1 MEQMSSKTLSFRH
14 ISTATNEA
22 VEYIRKRKNHEIQS
36 LRTRWNK
43 FNKSCMGG
51 IEPNTIYTIVGISG
65 SGKSS
70 FVNTLETDLID
81 LNSNQ
86 DVIVLNF
93 SFEMLSSRQVGR
105 KISSKLRQTTA
116 ELYSANNE
124 LTDDLLDRVEQTSQQ
139 IKSYPIYYVDT
150 PGTVEDIASTINY
163 FYETKAKDKKFVI
176 ILDHTLLV
184 EGQNRESAL
193 QVISELQK
201 LFIKVKKLPNTTI
214 IQLSQMNRNIENP
227 ERINNP
233 SMHYPMR
240 SDISSADT
248 IFHAS
253 DYVICIHRPEL
264 LNIQQYG
271 PNRLLVKNKVYLHI
285 LKNRDAGECT
295 ILEFDNDLKYNNLIE
310 TIREEEPARKI
321 SFSNN
326 NLKKAENYENI
337 YF

>member
-1 MEQMSSKTLSFRH
+1 MEQISTKTLTFRH
-14 ISTATNEA
+14 ISSATNEA
-22 VEYIRKRKNHEIQS
+22 VEYIRKRKNHEIVS
-36 LRTRWNK
+36 LRTRWSK

-70 FVNTLETDLID
+70 FVNTLESDLID

-86 DVIVLNF
+86 DVVVLNF

-105 KISSKLRQTTA
+105 KLSSKLRQTTA
-116 ELYSANNE
+116 QLYSSSS
-124 LTDDLLDRVEQTSQQ
+124 DLDNTLLEEVEQTSQQ

-150 PGTVEDIASTINY
+150 PGTVADIASTIDY
-163 FYETKAKDKKFVI
+163 FYENKAKGKKFVI

-193 QVISELQK
+193 QVISDLQK
-201 LFIKVKKLPNTTI
+201 LFIRVKKFPDTTI

-264 LNIQQYG
+264 LNIQRYG
-271 PNRLLVKNKVYLHI
+271 PNRLPVRDKVYLHI
-285 LKNRDAGECT
+285 LKNRDAGECS

-310 TIREEEPARKI
+310 TIREDEPVRKI

-326 NLKKAENYENI
+326 N
-337 YF
+337 

>member
-285 LKNRDAGECT
+285 LKNRDAGECA

-321 SFSNN
+321 SFSNEQ
-326 NLKKAENYENI
+326 LKKAENYENI
-337 YF
+337 YI

>member
-1 MEQMSSKTLSFRH
+1 MIINLILIIMEQMSSKTLSFRH

-326 NLKKAENYENI
+326 N
-337 YF
+337 

>member
-1 MEQMSSKTLSFRH
+1 MEQISTKVLTFRH
-14 ISTATNEA
+14 ISSATNEA
-22 VEYIRKRKNHEIQS
+22 VEYIRKRKNHEIVS

-70 FVNTLETDLID
+70 FVNTLESDLID

-86 DVIVLNF
+86 DVVVLNF

-105 KISSKLRQTTA
+105 KLSSKLRQTTA
-116 ELYSANNE
+116 QLYSSSS
-124 LTDDLLDRVEQTSQQ
+124 DLDNTLLEEVEQTSQQ
-139 IKSYPIYYVDT
+139 IKSYPIYYVDI
-150 PGTVEDIASTINY
+150 PGTVADIASTIDY
-163 FYETKAKDKKFVI
+163 FYENKAKGKKFVI

-193 QVISELQK
+193 QVISDLQK
-201 LFIKVKKLPNTTI
+201 LFIRVKKFPDTTI

-264 LNIQQYG
+264 LNIQSYG
-271 PNRLLVKNKVYLHI
+271 PNRLPVRDKVYLHI
-285 LKNRDAGECT
+285 LKNRDAGECS

-310 TIREEEPARKI
+310 TIREEEPVRKI

-326 NLKKAENYENI
+326 N
-337 YF
+337 

>member
-22 VEYIRKRKNHEIQS
+22 VEYIRKRKNHEVQS

-93 SFEMLSSRQVGR
+93 SFEMLSSRQIGR

-184 EGQNRESAL
+184 EGQNRESTL

-310 TIREEEPARKI
+310 TIREEEPTRKI

-326 NLKKAENYENI
+326 N
-337 YF
+337 

>member
-1 MEQMSSKTLSFRH
+1 MEQISSKTLSFRH

-201 LFIKVKKLPNTTI
+201 LFIKVKKLPNTAI

-326 NLKKAENYENI
+326 N
-337 YF
+337 

>member
-1 MEQMSSKTLSFRH
+1 MENISTKTLTFRH
-14 ISTATNEA
+14 ISSATNEA
-22 VEYIRKRKNHEIQS
+22 VEYIRKRKNHEIVS

-70 FVNTLETDLID
+70 FVNTLESDLID

-86 DVIVLNF
+86 DVVVLNF

-105 KISSKLRQTTA
+105 KLSSKLRQTTA
-116 ELYSANNE
+116 QLYSSSS
-124 LTDDLLDRVEQTSQQ
+124 DLDNTLLEEVEQTSQQ

-150 PGTVEDIASTINY
+150 PGTVADIASTIDY
-163 FYETKAKDKKFVI
+163 FYENKAKGKKFVI

-193 QVISELQK
+193 QVISDLQK
-201 LFIKVKKLPNTTI
+201 LFIRVKKFPDTTI

-253 DYVICIHRPEL
+253 DYVICIHRPE
-264 LNIQQYG
+264 IIGITCYG
-271 PNRLLVKNKVYLHI
+271 PNRLPVRNKVYLHI

-295 ILEFDNDLKYNNLIE
+295 ILEFENDLKYNNLIE
-310 TIREEEPARKI
+310 TIREDEPVRKI

-326 NLKKAENYENI
+326 N
-337 YF
+337 

>member
-1 MEQMSSKTLSFRH
+1 MEQISTKTLTFRH
-14 ISTATNEA
+14 ISSATNEA
-22 VEYIRKRKNHEIQS
+22 VEYIRKRKNHEIVS

-70 FVNTLETDLID
+70 FVNTLESDLID

-86 DVIVLNF
+86 DVVVLNF

-105 KISSKLRQTTA
+105 KLSSKLRQTTA
-116 ELYSANNE
+116 QLYSSSS
-124 LTDDLLDRVEQTSQQ
+124 DLDNTLLEEVEQTSQQ

-150 PGTVEDIASTINY
+150 PGTVADIASTIDY
-163 FYETKAKDKKFVI
+163 FYENKAKGKKFVI

-193 QVISELQK
+193 QVISDLQK
-201 LFIKVKKLPNTTI
+201 LFIRVKKFPDTTI

-264 LNIQQYG
+264 LNIQSYG
-271 PNRLLVKNKVYLHI
+271 PNRLPVRDKVYLHI
-285 LKNRDAGECT
+285 LKNRDAGECS

-326 NLKKAENYENI
+326 N
-337 YF
+337 

>member
-271 PNRLLVKNKVYLHI
+271 LNRLLVKNKVYLHI

-326 NLKKAENYENI
+326 N
-337 YF
+337 

>member
-1 MEQMSSKTLSFRH
+1 MQIIMEQTSSKTLSFRH
-14 ISTATNEA
+14 ISTATSEA

-36 LRTRWNK
+36 LATRWKK

-116 ELYSANNE
+116 ELYSTNNE

-285 LKNRDAGECT
+285 LKNRDAGECA

-326 NLKKAENYENI
+326 N
-337 YF
+337 

>member
-1 MEQMSSKTLSFRH
+1 MEQTSTKTLTFRH
-14 ISTATNEA
+14 ISSATNEA
-22 VEYIRKRKNHEIQS
+22 VEYIRKRKNHEIVS
-36 LRTRWNK
+36 LRTRWSK

-70 FVNTLETDLID
+70 FVNTLESDLID

-86 DVIVLNF
+86 DVVVLNF

-105 KISSKLRQTTA
+105 KLSSKLRQTTA
-116 ELYSANNE
+116 QLYSSSS
-124 LTDDLLDRVEQTSQQ
+124 DLDNTLLEEVEQTSQQ

-150 PGTVEDIASTINY
+150 PGTVADIASTIDY
-163 FYETKAKDKKFVI
+163 FYENKAKGKKFVI

-184 EGQNRESAL
+184 EGQESAL
-193 QVISELQK
+193 KVISDLQK
-201 LFIKVKKLPNTTI
+201 LFIKVKKYPNTTI
-214 IQLSQMNRNIENP
+214 IQLSQMNRNIESP

-285 LKNRDAGECT
+285 LKNRDAGECA

-326 NLKKAENYENI
+326 N
-337 YF
+337 

>member
-1 MEQMSSKTLSFRH
+1 MEQISTKVLTFRH
-14 ISTATNEA
+14 ISSATNEA
-22 VEYIRKRKNHEIQS
+22 VEYIRKRKNHEIVS

-70 FVNTLETDLID
+70 FVNTLESDLID

-86 DVIVLNF
+86 DVVVLNF

-105 KISSKLRQTTA
+105 KLSSKLRQTTA
-116 ELYSANNE
+116 QLYSSSS
-124 LTDDLLDRVEQTSQQ
+124 DLDNTLLEEVEQTSQQ
-139 IKSYPIYYVDT
+139 IKSYPIYYVDI
-150 PGTVEDIASTINY
+150 PGTVADIASTIDY
-163 FYETKAKDKKFVI
+163 FYENKAKGKKFVI

-193 QVISELQK
+193 QVISDLQK
-201 LFIKVKKLPNTTI
+201 LFIRVKKFPDTAI

-264 LNIQQYG
+264 LNIQSYG
-271 PNRLLVKNKVYLHI
+271 PNHLPVRDKVYLHI
-285 LKNRDAGECT
+285 LKNRDAGECS

-310 TIREEEPARKI
+310 TIREDEPVRKI

-326 NLKKAENYENI
+326 N
-337 YF
+337 

>member
-1 MEQMSSKTLSFRH
+1 MEQISSKTLSFRH

-93 SFEMLSSRQVGR
+93 SFEMLSSRQIGR

-326 NLKKAENYENI
+326 N
-337 YF
+337 

>member
-22 VEYIRKRKNHEIQS
+22 VEYIRKKKNHEIQS

-326 NLKKAENYENI
+326 N
-337 YF
+337 

>member
-1 MEQMSSKTLSFRH
+1 MEQISTKTLTFRH
-14 ISTATNEA
+14 ISSATNEA
-22 VEYIRKRKNHEIQS
+22 VEYIRKRKNHEIVS

-70 FVNTLETDLID
+70 FVNTLESDLID

-86 DVIVLNF
+86 DVVVLNF

-105 KISSKLRQTTA
+105 KLSSKLRQTTA
-116 ELYSANNE
+116 QLYSSSS
-124 LTDDLLDRVEQTSQQ
+124 DLDNTLLEEVEQTSQQ

-150 PGTVEDIASTINY
+150 PGTVADIASTIDY
-163 FYETKAKDKKFVI
+163 FYENKAKGKKFVI

-193 QVISELQK
+193 QVISDLQK
-201 LFIKVKKLPNTTI
+201 LFIRVKKFPDTTI

-264 LNIQQYG
+264 LNIQSYG
-271 PNRLLVKNKVYLHI
+271 PNHLPVRDKVYLHI
-285 LKNRDAGECT
+285 LKNRDAGECS

-310 TIREEEPARKI
+310 TIREDEPVRKI

-326 NLKKAENYENI
+326 N
-337 YF
+337 

>member
-310 TIREEEPARKI
+310 TMREEEPARKI

-326 NLKKAENYENI
+326 N
-337 YF
+337 

>member
-201 LFIKVKKLPNTTI
+201 LFIKVKKLSNTTI

-271 PNRLLVKNKVYLHI
+271 PNRLLVKDKVYLHI

-326 NLKKAENYENI
+326 N
-337 YF
+337 

>member
-1 MEQMSSKTLSFRH
+1 MEQISTKTLTFRH
-14 ISTATNEA
+14 ISSATNEA
-22 VEYIRKRKNHEIQS
+22 VEYIRKRKNHEIVS
-36 LRTRWNK
+36 LRTRWSK

-70 FVNTLETDLID
+70 FVNTLESDLID

-86 DVIVLNF
+86 DVVVLNF

-105 KISSKLRQTTA
+105 KLSSKLRQTTA
-116 ELYSANNE
+116 QLYSSSS
-124 LTDDLLDRVEQTSQQ
+124 DLDNTLLEEVEQTSQQ

-150 PGTVEDIASTINY
+150 PGTVADIASTIDY
-163 FYETKAKDKKFVI
+163 FYENKAKGKKFVI

-193 QVISELQK
+193 QVISDLQK
-201 LFIKVKKLPNTTI
+201 LFIRVKKFPDTTI

-264 LNIQQYG
+264 LNIQSYG
-271 PNRLLVKNKVYLHI
+271 PNRLPVRDKVYLHI
-285 LKNRDAGECT
+285 LKNRDAGECS

-310 TIREEEPARKI
+310 TIREDEPARKI

-326 NLKKAENYENI
+326 N
-337 YF
+337 

>member
-1 MEQMSSKTLSFRH
+1 MEQTSTKTLTFRH
-14 ISTATNEA
+14 ISSATNEA
-22 VEYIRKRKNHEIQS
+22 VEYIRKRKNHEIVS
-36 LRTRWNK
+36 LRTRWSK

-70 FVNTLETDLID
+70 FVNTLESDLID

-86 DVIVLNF
+86 DVVVLNF

-105 KISSKLRQTTA
+105 KLSSKLRQTTA
-116 ELYSANNE
+116 QLYSSISE
-124 LTDDLLDRVEQTSQQ
+124 LDNSLLEEVEQTSQQ

-150 PGTVEDIASTINY
+150 PGTVADIASTIGY
-163 FYETKAKDKKFVI
+163 FYENKAKGKKFVI

-193 QVISELQK
+193 QVISDLQK
-201 LFIKVKKLPNTTI
+201 LFIRVKKFPDTTI

-264 LNIQQYG
+264 LNIQSYG
-271 PNRLLVKNKVYLHI
+271 PNRLPVRDKVYLHI
-285 LKNRDAGECT
+285 LKNRDAGECS

-310 TIREEEPARKI
+310 TIREDEPVRKI

-326 NLKKAENYENI
+326 N
-337 YF
+337 

>member
-285 LKNRDAGECT
+285 LKNRDAGECA

-326 NLKKAENYENI
+326 N
-337 YF
+337 

>member
-1 MEQMSSKTLSFRH
+1 MEQISTKTLTFRH
-14 ISTATNEA
+14 ISSATNEA
-22 VEYIRKRKNHEIQS
+22 VEYIRKRKNHEIVS
-36 LRTRWNK
+36 LRTRWSK

-70 FVNTLETDLID
+70 FVNTLESDLID

-86 DVIVLNF
+86 DVVVLNF

-105 KISSKLRQTTA
+105 KLSSKLRQTTA
-116 ELYSANNE
+116 QLYSSSS
-124 LTDDLLDRVEQTSQQ
+124 DLDNTLLEEVEQTSQQ

-150 PGTVEDIASTINY
+150 PGTVADIASTIDY
-163 FYETKAKDKKFVI
+163 FYENKAKGKKFVI

-193 QVISELQK
+193 QVISDLQK
-201 LFIKVKKLPNTTI
+201 LFIRVKKFPDTTI

-264 LNIQQYG
+264 LNIQSYG
-271 PNRLLVKNKVYLHI
+271 PNHLPVRDKVYLHI
-285 LKNRDAGECT
+285 LKNRDAGECS

-310 TIREEEPARKI
+310 TIREDEPVRKI

-326 NLKKAENYENI
+326 N
-337 YF
+337 

>member
-1 MEQMSSKTLSFRH
+1 MEQISTKTLTFRH
-14 ISTATNEA
+14 ISSATNEA
-22 VEYIRKRKNHEIQS
+22 VEYIRKRKNHEIVS
-36 LRTRWNK
+36 LRTRWSK

-70 FVNTLETDLID
+70 FVNTLESDLID

-86 DVIVLNF
+86 DVVVLNF

-105 KISSKLRQTTA
+105 KLSSKLRQTTA
-116 ELYSANNE
+116 QLYSPSS
-124 LTDDLLDRVEQTSQQ
+124 DLDNTLLEEVEQTSQQ

-150 PGTVEDIASTINY
+150 PGTVADISSTIDY
-163 FYETKAKDKKFVI
+163 FYENKAKGKKFVI

-193 QVISELQK
+193 QVISDLQK
-201 LFIKVKKLPNTTI
+201 LFIRVKKFPDTTI

-264 LNIQQYG
+264 LNIQSYG
-271 PNRLLVKNKVYLHI
+271 PNRLPVRDKVYLHI
-285 LKNRDAGECT
+285 LKNRDAGECS

-310 TIREEEPARKI
+310 TIREDEPVRKI

-326 NLKKAENYENI
+326 N
-337 YF
+337 

>member
-1 MEQMSSKTLSFRH
+1 MEQISTKVLTFRH
-14 ISTATNEA
+14 ISSATNEA
-22 VEYIRKRKNHEIQS
+22 VEYIRKRKNHEIVS

-70 FVNTLETDLID
+70 FVNTLESDLID

-86 DVIVLNF
+86 DVVVLNF

-105 KISSKLRQTTA
+105 KLSSKLRQTTA
-116 ELYSANNE
+116 QLYSSSS
-124 LTDDLLDRVEQTSQQ
+124 DLDNTLLEEVEETSQQ

-150 PGTVEDIASTINY
+150 PGTVADIASTIDY
-163 FYETKAKDKKFVI
+163 FYENKAKSKKFVI

-193 QVISELQK
+193 QVISDLQK
-201 LFIKVKKLPNTTI
+201 LFIRVKKFPDTTI

-264 LNIQQYG
+264 LNIQSYG
-271 PNRLLVKNKVYLHI
+271 PNRLPVRDKVYLHI
-285 LKNRDAGECT
+285 LKNRDAGECS

-310 TIREEEPARKI
+310 TIREEEPVRKI

-326 NLKKAENYENI
+326 N
-337 YF
+337 

>member
-1 MEQMSSKTLSFRH
+1 MEQTSTKTLTFRH
-14 ISTATNEA
+14 ISSATNEA
-22 VEYIRKRKNHEIQS
+22 VEYIRKRKNHEIVS
-36 LRTRWNK
+36 LRTRWSK

-70 FVNTLETDLID
+70 FVNTLESDLID

-86 DVIVLNF
+86 DVVVLNF

-105 KISSKLRQTTA
+105 KLSSKLRQTTA
-116 ELYSANNE
+116 QLYSSISE
-124 LTDDLLDRVEQTSQQ
+124 LDNSLLEEVEQTSQQ

-150 PGTVEDIASTINY
+150 PGTVADIASTIDY
-163 FYETKAKDKKFVI
+163 FYENKAKGKKFVI

-193 QVISELQK
+193 QVISDLQK
-201 LFIKVKKLPNTTI
+201 LFIRVKKFPDTTI

-264 LNIQQYG
+264 LNIQSYG
-271 PNRLLVKNKVYLHI
+271 PNRLSVRDKVYLHI
-285 LKNRDAGECT
+285 LKNRDAGECS

-310 TIREEEPARKI
+310 TIREDEPVRKI

-326 NLKKAENYENI
+326 N
-337 YF
+337 

>member
-1 MEQMSSKTLSFRH
+1 MEQTSSKTLSFRH
-14 ISTATNEA
+14 ISTATSEA

-36 LRTRWNK
+36 LATRWKK

-81 LNSNQ
+81 LNSKQ

-248 IFHAS
+248 MFHAS

-285 LKNRDAGECT
+285 LKNRDAGECA

-326 NLKKAENYENI
+326 N
-337 YF
+337 

>member
-1 MEQMSSKTLSFRH
+1 MEQISTKTLTFRH
-14 ISTATNEA
+14 ISSATNEA
-22 VEYIRKRKNHEIQS
+22 VEYIRKRKNHEIVS
-36 LRTRWNK
+36 LRTRWSK

-70 FVNTLETDLID
+70 FVNTLESDLID

-86 DVIVLNF
+86 DVVVLNF

-105 KISSKLRQTTA
+105 KLSSKLRQTTA
-116 ELYSANNE
+116 QLYSSISE
-124 LTDDLLDRVEQTSQQ
+124 LDNSLLEEVEQTSQQ

-150 PGTVEDIASTINY
+150 PGTVADIASTIDY
-163 FYETKAKDKKFVI
+163 FYENKAKGKKFVI

-193 QVISELQK
+193 QVISDLQK
-201 LFIKVKKLPNTTI
+201 LFIRVKKFPDTTI

-264 LNIQQYG
+264 LNIQSYG
-271 PNRLLVKNKVYLHI
+271 PNRLPVRDKVYLHI
-285 LKNRDAGECT
+285 LKNRDAGECS

-310 TIREEEPARKI
+310 TIRDEEPAKKF

-326 NLKKAENYENI
+326 N
-337 YF
+337 

>member
-1 MEQMSSKTLSFRH
+1 MEQTSSKTLSFRH
-14 ISTATNEA
+14 ISTATSEA
-22 VEYIRKRKNHEIQS
+22 VEYIRKRKNREIQS
-36 LRTRWNK
+36 LATRWKK

-116 ELYSANNE
+116 ELYSDNNE

-285 LKNRDAGECT
+285 LKNRDAGECA

-326 NLKKAENYENI
+326 N
-337 YF
+337 

>member
-1 MEQMSSKTLSFRH
+1 MEQISTNTLTFRH
-14 ISTATNEA
+14 ISSAAIEA
-22 VEYIRKRKNHEIQS
+22 VEYIKKRKNHEIES
-36 LRTRWNK
+36 LKTRWKK
-43 FNKSCMGG
+43 FNTQCMGG

-70 FVNTLETDLID
+70 FVNTLENDLID
-81 LNSNQ
+81 LNYDQ

-116 ELYSANNE
+116 ELYSANNS
-124 LTDDLLDRVEQTSQQ
+124 LTDELLENVEETTQQ

-150 PGTVEDIASTINY
+150 PGTVDNIASTIDY
-163 FYETKAKDKKFVI
+163 FYENKAKGKRFVI

-184 EGQNRESAL
+184 EGQASAL
-193 QVISELQK
+193 QVISDLQK
-201 LFIKVKKLPNTTI
+201 LFIKVKKYPNTTI
-214 IQLSQMNRNIENP
+214 IQLSQMNRNIEAP
-227 ERINNP
+227 DRINNP

-285 LKNRDAGECT
+285 LKNRDAGECS

-310 TIREEEPARKI
+310 TVRDEEPAKKF

-326 NLKKAENYENI
+326 N
-337 YF
+337 

>member
-253 DYVICIHRPEL
+253 DYVVCIHRPEL

-326 NLKKAENYENI
+326 N
-337 YF
+337 

>member
-93 SFEMLSSRQVGR
+93 SFEMLSSRQIGR

-116 ELYSANNE
+116 ELYSANKE

-184 EGQNRESAL
+184 EGQNRESTL

-253 DYVICIHRPEL
+253 DYVVCIHRPEL

-326 NLKKAENYENI
+326 N
-337 YF
+337 

>member
-1 MEQMSSKTLSFRH
+1 MEQISTKILQFQH
-14 ISTATNEA
+14 ISAT
-22 VEYIRKRKNHEIQS
+22 EYIKKRKNHEVKS
-36 LRTRWNK
+36 LKTRWNK
-43 FNKSCMGG
+43 FNAACMGG
-51 IEPNTIYTIVGISG
+51 IEPNTVYTIVGISG

-70 FVNTLETDLID
+70 FVNTLENDLID
-81 LNSNQ
+81 LNSDQ

-105 KISSKLRQTTA
+105 KLSSKLRLTTA
-116 ELYSANNE
+116 ELYSANN
-124 LTDDLLDRVEQTSQQ
+124 DLDNESLAKVEETSQQ

-150 PGTVEDIASTINY
+150 PGTVEDIASTIDY
-163 FYETKAKDKKFVI
+163 FYENKAKGKKFIV

-184 EGQNRESAL
+184 EGQSRESAL
-193 QVISELQK
+193 QVISDLQK
-201 LFIKVKKLPNTTI
+201 LFIKVKKLPNTTV
-214 IQLSQMNRNIENP
+214 IQLSQMNRNIETP
-227 ERINNP
+227 DRINNP

-271 PNRLLVKNKVYLHI
+271 PNRLPVNNKVYLHLI
-285 LKNRDAGECT
+285 KNRDAGQCS

-310 TIREEEPARKI
+310 TIRNEEPAKKI
-321 SFSNN
+321 SFQ
-326 NLKKAENYENI
+326 
-337 YF
+337 

>member
-201 LFIKVKKLPNTTI
+201 LFIKVKKLPNTAI

-285 LKNRDAGECT
+285 LKNRDAGECA

-326 NLKKAENYENI
+326 N
-337 YF
+337 